1 MRALGLVLGATLLA
15 RLPSL
20 WEPRWA
26 HDEGLLAA
34 VATEMLGGQRLY
46 VQVWG
51 NQQPLAYD
59 FMAAVLS
66 LTHAWHPGM
75 QLVLA
80 LQVLVSTTL
89 IYLVARRLGAQ
100 PALTALTFGLVAAL
114 PVVEGDLQ
122 GTELIG
128 MPLLLGGVLCGIGGG
143 PVRAVAAGV
152 LLVLAGLVQPTYLL
166 DALCVPWYVTLS
178 GRPLRVLPV
187 LGGAAA
193 AVLAA
198 LVALQL
204 SGTWEAWQAVLRSE
218 WRELQW
224 ANGGAELAPISLLL
238 RLAPLGVGLFA
249 GLRIGIEQRSP
260 AARLLGAWLPL
271 AVIGAVLSPRGFMHQ
286 SLEILPPLT
295 LMLGL
300 WLRPALVA
308 PVAIG
313 VVLLL
318 QAAMFL
324 PRLEM
329 FMLAR
334 WSFPEAS
341 YGTTFGWTQLPGYY
355 KDWYDHAVGATDWR
369 TYAGKFPGR
378 AAEVE
383 DLSAGIKVDGRL
395 EVWGDEPWLYVVS
408 GRRQAGRYIA
418 HDAAYRLEPSSD
430 GASIAAIRT
439 ERPEYVLLVDRAPAD
454 LNRQLRSQYD
464 RLSFIR
470 SPWPVYGLH
479 SG

>member
-1 MRALGLVLGATLLA
+1 
-15 RLPSL
+15 
-20 WEPRWA
+20 
-26 HDEGLLAA
+26 
-34 VATEMLGGQRLY
+34 MLGGERLY

-51 NQQPLAYD
+51 DQQPLAYD
-59 FMAAVLS
+59 FMAGVLA
-66 LTHAWHPGM
+66 LTHGWHPGM
-75 QLVLA
+75 QLILA
-80 LQVLVSTTL
+80 LQVMVSTAVVYL
-89 IYLVARRLGAQ
+89 IARRLDAQ
-100 PALTALTFGLVAAL
+100 PELTALTFGLVSAL

-122 GTELIG
+122 GSELMG
-128 MPLLLGGVLCGIGGG
+128 MPLLLGGIMCGIGGG
-143 PVRAVAAGV
+143 PVRAVASGV
-152 LLVLAGLVQPTYLL
+152 LLVLAALVQPTYLL
-166 DALCVPWYVTLS
+166 DALCVPWFVTLS

-193 AVLAA
+193 ASLAV
-198 LVALQL
+198 LVALHL
-204 SGTWEAWQAVLRSE
+204 TGTWEAWQSVIGAE
-218 WRELQW
+218 WRELRW

-286 SLEILPPLT
+286 SLEVLPPLT

-300 WLRPALVA
+300 WLRPVLVA
-308 PVAIG
+308 PVAVG
-313 VVLLL
+313 VVLML
-318 QAAMFL
+318 QTVMFL

-334 WSFPEAS
+334 WPLPETS
-341 YGTTFGWTQLPGYY
+341 YGTAFGWSQLPGYY
-355 KDWYDHAVGATDWR
+355 KDWYDHAVGATGWR
-369 TYAGKFPGR
+369 VYAGKFPGR

-383 DLSAGIKVDGRL
+383 DLAASIKVEGRL
-395 EVWGDEPWLYVVS
+395 EVWGDQPWLYVVS

-418 HDAAYRLEPSSD
+418 LDAEYRLEPNSE
-430 GASIAAIRT
+430 GATIAAVRS
-439 ERPEYVLLVDRAPAD
+439 ERPEYLILIDRAPAA
-454 LNRQLRSQYD
+454 LNRQLSSQYD

-470 SPWPVYGLH
+470 APWPVYGLH

>member
-1 MRALGLVLGATLLA
+1 
-15 RLPSL
+15 
-20 WEPRWA
+20 
-26 HDEGLLAA
+26 
-34 VATEMLGGQRLY
+34 MLGGQRLY
-46 VQVWG
+46 LDVWG

-59 FMAAVLS
+59 FMALVLS
-66 LTHAWHPGM
+66 VTHAWHPGM
-75 QLVLA
+75 QLILAVQVLA
-80 LQVLVSTTL
+80 STTL
-89 IYLVARRLGAQ
+89 LYLVARRLGAQ

-128 MPLLLGGVLCGIGGG
+128 MPLLLGGILCGIGGG

-152 LLVLAGLVQPTYLL
+152 LLVLAGLAQPTYLL

-193 AVLAA
+193 AA
-198 LVALQL
+198 LTAFVALQL
-204 SGTWEAWQAVLRSE
+204 SGMYDAWRSLLGSE

-286 SLEILPPLT
+286 SLEILPPLA

-300 WLRPALVA
+300 WLRPVLVA
-308 PVAIG
+308 PVLVGI
-313 VVLLL
+313 VLML

-329 FMLAR
+329 FALAR
-334 WSFPEAS
+334 WPFPDTS
-341 YGTTFGWTQLPGYY
+341 YGTAFGWTALPGYY
-355 KDWYDHAVGATDWR
+355 KDWYDHAVGVTDWHQYSAR
-369 TYAGKFPGR
+369 FPGR
-378 AAEVE
+378 AAQLE
-383 DLSAGIKVDGRL
+383 DLASGIKVEGRL
-395 EVWGDEPWLYVVS
+395 EVWGDQPWLYVIS
-408 GRRQAGRYIA
+408 GRRQTGRYIA
-418 HDAAYRLEPSSD
+418 RDQAYRQEPDSD
-430 GASIAAIRT
+430 AKTIAAIRAQ
-439 ERPEYVLLVDRAPAD
+439 RPEYLIVVDRPPPA
-454 LNRQLRSQYD
+454 LSRQLSSQYD
-464 RLSFIR
+464 RLRFIPA
-470 SPWPVYGLH
+470 PWPVYGLH